1 MDLSHFLMSC
11 NFFNSKFDLF
21 YKRYSKLFS
30 HYHLSDAQGIDS
42 EGLQLGEGDLL
53 KKNKAIFKKIIDNNK
68 IKVLETWQ
76 GHLNDG
82 LIFKNELNKISR
94 FK

>member
-68 IKVLETWQ
+68 ILLGIGFLNEEKTKLHPKLVL
-76 GHLNDG
+76 NA
-82 LIFKNELNKISR
+82 K
-94 FK
+94 